1 MFFRLFRTKVPG
13 RARFPL
19 AWSIKAN
26 QKNRRL
32 PRGLHD
38 TRDAMTLKKLNSLG
52 FKVGLIFKEKNKDKK
67 ENRQTKKK
75 PIIMI
80 K

>member
-1 MFFRLFRTKVPG
+1 M
-13 RARFPL
+13 
-19 AWSIKAN
+19 I
-26 QKNRRL
+26 
-32 PRGLHD
+32 HD

-75 PIIMI
+75 TIIMI